1 MYNPKEY
8 WSKRLEEN
16 FSLSGVG
23 FTSFGRNYTC
33 RNKYINHGVR
43 LVLTVMEKIPYLNEM
58 PIFDHMYSYYKILEE
73 YETK

>member
-23 FTSFGRNYTC
+23 FTSF
-33 RNKYINHGVR
+33 

>member
-23 FTSFGRNYTC
+23 FSSFQLWKESRSTDCQILEDRRSTYWVRYGYC
-33 RNKYINHGVR
+33 HGSGAFGGGNR
-43 LVLTVMEKIPYLNEM
+43 
-58 PIFDHMYSYYKILEE
+58 EE
-73 YETK
+73 YEKMP